1 MYQRILHANDGSDNA
16 FKALDTA
23 LALAALC
30 GARLDV
36 ILVEELSPRSGTIG
50 DVAERKTEED
60 RRVRQLRLRVKQ
72 VAEQHEVAVQIHV
85 FSGHPVERILQ
96 FARDASSDLLV
107 IGATQHAA
115 LSELIFGRRSDR
127 MTHRASCS
135 VLIAR

>member
-1 MYQRILHANDGSDNA
+1 MFQRILHANDGSDNA

-36 ILVEELSPRSGTIG
+36 IFVEELSPRSGTIG
-50 DVAERKTEED
+50 EVAERKTAED
-60 RRVRQLRLRVKQ
+60 RRLRQSRQRVKQ
-72 VAEQHEVAVQIHV
+72 VAEQHGVPVQFHV
-85 FSGHPVERILQ
+85 FVGHPVEQILQ
-96 FARDASSDLLV
+96 FARDSSADLLV

-127 MTHRASCS
+127 LTHRANCS

>member
-1 MYQRILHANDGSDNA
+1 MFQRILHANDGSDNA

-36 ILVEELSPRSGTIG
+36 IFVEELSPRSGTIG
-50 DVAERKTEED
+50 EIAERKAAED
-60 RRVRQLRLRVKQ
+60 RRLRQSRQTVKQ
-72 VAEQHEVAVQIHV
+72 AAEQHGVAVQIHV
-85 FSGHPVERILQ
+85 FSGHPVEQILQ
-96 FARDASSDLLV
+96 FARDSSADLLV